1 MNRKTFIAF
10 AFLLL
15 MAISSYAWALGNV
28 FRIEPTGFLNED
40 LVLFL
45 YDTQKNNENMALNS
59 GALAAA
65 TDDVTIASAVN
76 YIKNGVFGQ
85 VAAGEITMA
94 GATQEINTTK
104 LYVFTYN
111 TTTATTEITIGTAGE
126 TDIKNIV
133 LPAGNIPFGYVK
145 VVATAEYVPGT
156 TTWATSGITETFYNL
171 AYQPS
176 KCRVSNTSR

>member
-1 MNRKTFIAF
+1 MKKTITLLSA
-10 AFLLL
+10 LLL
-15 MAISSYAWALGNV
+15 VVTFVTTIWALGNT
-28 FRIEPTGFLNED
+28 FRIEPTGVLQED

-45 YDTQKNNENMALNS
+45 YDTQKNNENMCFNS

-76 YIKNGVFGQ
+76 YVKDGVFGQ
-85 VAAGEITMA
+85 IAAGEITMA
-94 GATQEINTTK
+94 GATQETGTTK
-104 LYVFTYN
+104 LYVFSYD
-111 TTTATTEITIGTAGE
+111 TTTSTTEITIGTAGE
-126 TDIKNIV
+126 TDVKNIA

-145 VVATAEYVPGT
+145 VVATAEYVPGI